1 MASAAPRQAD
11 TDEAPRRADAVRNR
25 EKVLAAAEVVF
36 AEQGIE
42 AGIPEIAERAGVGKG
57 TVYRNFES
65 KDELI
70 AAILT
75 RRVERL
81 EADIADALEREDP
94 GVAFRDMLR
103 NAAARANDLSF
114 PASIYWEGSSP
125 ELDAAKQRVG
135 KGMAKLLR
143 AAKKSGAI
151 RRDAK
156 AEEIWLQFGGV
167 CRALAETGE
176 QDPKIWRRH
185 ADLIADAFRP

>member
-1 MASAAPRQAD
+1 MRAAVDKPDAAE
-11 TDEAPRRADAVRNR
+11 TPRRADAVRNR

-65 KDELI
+65 KDELV

-81 EADIADALEREDP
+81 ETDITVALEKEDS
-94 GVAFRDMLR
+94 GLAFRDLLR

-135 KGMAKLLR
+135 KGFTKLLR
-143 AAKKSGAI
+143 AAKESGAI
-151 RRDAK
+151 RQDAK
-156 AEEIWLQFGGV
+156 AEEIWLQLGGV
-167 CRALAETGE
+167 CRALAEAGE
-176 QDPKIWRRH
+176 EDPKAWRRH